1 MNGKNQKNE
10 GRMSFT
16 LENMI
21 SYGLVFWM
29 VAGFFLM
36 GLNIW

>member
-1 MNGKNQKNE
+1 MNKNTQRIE
-10 GRMSFT
+10 RHMSFT
-16 LENMI
+16 LENKI
-21 SYGLVFWM
+21 SYALVFWM

>member
-1 MNGKNQKNE
+1 
-10 GRMSFT
+10 MSLS

-21 SYGLVFWM
+21 SYGLVVWM
-29 VAGFFLM
+29 VAGFVLM

>member
-1 MNGKNQKNE
+1 MNENTQRIE
-10 GRMSFT
+10 RRMVFT
-16 LENMI
+16 LENII

-29 VAGFFLM
+29 VAGFILM